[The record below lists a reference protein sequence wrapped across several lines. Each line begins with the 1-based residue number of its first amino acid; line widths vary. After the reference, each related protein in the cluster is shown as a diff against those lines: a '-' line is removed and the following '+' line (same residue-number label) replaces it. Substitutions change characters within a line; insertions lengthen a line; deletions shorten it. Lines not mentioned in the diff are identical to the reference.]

1 MLPPMYFASPSKHI
15 FSTSNMTKSTGKKDT
30 ASENGCFK
38 INKYF
43 QEVKPTRP
51 TKDDN
56 ENRMGLA
63 SKQRG
68 SGIANNKRKGQE
80 KASKL
85 EKGHHAIFHFANTA
99 MIQLFADFLGMAGTA
114 RYNRNI
120 RRKRWQGYLE
130 KRERKPQCAS
140 TMQPTTPITLNLQ

>member
-80 KASKL
+80 KASKRNMRL
-85 EKGHHAIFHFANTA
+85 CNGSPMKQKQMNGDSVEDPSEETCHA
-99 MIQLFADFLGMAGTA
+99 
-114 RYNRNI
+114 
-120 RRKRWQGYLE
+120 
-130 KRERKPQCAS
+130 
-140 TMQPTTPITLNLQ
+140 